1 MEKTCP
7 TASLRN
13 MLEGGADKTC
23 RFHLRKGKVM
33 AEAALFI
40 GWGEVARGREKRALD
55 VYNDSLQYYG
65 RLQQEGRIERF
76 DVAVLNPT
84 GGDLGGF
91 IMLRGTAEQID
102 SARRSEEFQRLQ
114 NRVQLIANGL
124 RITDAF
130 VDEGL
135 AQVMKQYE
143 DVLSDLD

>member
-1 MEKTCP
+1 
-7 TASLRN
+7 

-23 RFHLRKGKVM
+23 RLHLRKGKVM

-40 GWGEVARGREKRALD
+40 GWGEVSRGREKRALD

-65 RLQQEGRIERF
+65 RLQQEGLIEGF
-76 DVAVLNPT
+76 DVAVLSPT

-102 SARRSEEFQRLQ
+102 ATRRSEEFQRMM
-114 NRVQLIANGL
+114 NRVQLIADGV
-124 RITDAF
+124 RVTDAF

-135 AQVMKQYE
+135 ARVMTQYA
-143 DVLSDLD
+143 DVLGDLD

>member
-1 MEKTCP
+1 
-7 TASLRN
+7 
-13 MLEGGADKTC
+13 
-23 RFHLRKGKVM
+23 M

-55 VYNDSLQYYG
+55 VYSDSLSTG

-102 SARRSEEFQRLQ
+102 SPAVPRSFSGYRA
-114 NRVQLIANGL
+114 VC
-124 RITDAF
+124 
-130 VDEGL
+130 
-135 AQVMKQYE
+135 
-143 DVLSDLD
+143 S

>member
-1 MEKTCP
+1 
-7 TASLRN
+7 
-13 MLEGGADKTC
+13 MLESGADKTC

-55 VYNDSLQYYG
+55 VYNDTLQYYG
-65 RLQQEGRIERF
+65 RLQQEGRIEGF
-76 DVAVLNPT
+76 DVAVLSPT

-102 SARRSEEFQRLQ
+102 STRRSEEFQRMQ
-114 NRVQLIANGL
+114 NRVQLIADGV

-135 AQVMKQYE
+135 AKVMTQYA
-143 DVLSDLD
+143 DVLGDLD